1 MKTGAMTSR
10 ERLDAAYRC
19 QPVDCVPI
27 FVRGVSDTRP
37 PHESYAPLR
46 KLVCETCD
54 LKWGW
59 STAEAFPAP
68 PTTRRVEPY
77 DGDFDL
83 VTTVMPTPRG
93 ELVHQHLAGRKGQ
106 PGMTRKHWLAS
117 RDDALKFMSLPE
129 PEPRGDAGGFFALRE
144 QAGER
149 GIVEVHLRDMN
160 PGGHVADL
168 FGSEAFAL
176 LSIEDRGL
184 IHELLEHATQRAL
197 RVIDWLLARDVGPYF
212 AISGQ
217 EYIAPPLHG
226 PRDFWDFNV
235 RYDKRLFGRIRDAD
249 GLVHVHCHGSLKGLL
264 DGFVEAGANALHPV
278 EAPPMGNVTAT
289 EAKAVLGNKACIEGN
304 IQVGDLF
311 TLPSAEIARQVRQL
325 LRDAGPTGLIVAPTA
340 SPYAP
345 VCTKVMRANYERMV
359 RTVLDAGGARRR
371 WR

>member
-249 GLVHVHCHGSLKGLL
+249 GLVHVHCHGSLRGLL
-264 DGFVEAGANALHPV
+264 EGFVEAGANVLHPV

-359 RTVLDAGGARRR
+359 RTVLDAGGGA
-371 WR
+371 